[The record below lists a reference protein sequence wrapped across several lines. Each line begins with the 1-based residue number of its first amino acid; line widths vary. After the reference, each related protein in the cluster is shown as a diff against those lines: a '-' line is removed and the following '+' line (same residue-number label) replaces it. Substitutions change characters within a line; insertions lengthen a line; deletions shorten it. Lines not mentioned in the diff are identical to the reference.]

1 MTTYDTEQLF
11 KKFQKWSETNAKEH
25 TLSYMYFVLRML
37 IFAGFGLAIGYVGE
51 KIIVKIQ
58 GPVDIDKIK
67 CAGYVALQIV
77 TLSTIF
83 FIFISF
89 GRYFDD
95 WLWSTFAGS
104 FFALC
109 LFNAQ
114 VRLNDNIS
122 CLLN

>member
-1 MTTYDTEQLF
+1 MTAHDVDLF
-11 KKFQKWSETNAKEH
+11 KKFQTWSETNAKEH
-25 TLSYMYFVLRML
+25 TLSYMYFIVRML
-37 IFAGFGLAIGYVGE
+37 LFSGFGLAIGHVGE
-51 KIIVKIQ
+51 KTIVNIQ
-58 GPVDIDKIK
+58 GPLDTSKVK
-67 CAGYVALQIV
+67 CASYVALQIIILATV
-77 TLSTIF
+77 F

-95 WLWSTFAGS
+95 WLWNTFAGS

-122 CLLN
+122 CLLI